1 MNILV
6 DSGMGVADQV
16 AQVLSMAVNGI
27 AIRNDTWSRR
37 NSCTAFINHCTRSNA
52 MKKKIAA
59 LVLVASLAT
68 AGIASARGGMG
79 MGMGMGCPQMPP
91 QAYQQVDAATQ
102 GKIDAFFRDTQDLR
116 KKIVMKH
123 AEMRALMNNQNADP
137 AAASKLSGELF
148 DLQVAIQ
155 DKAKAAGVDQ
165 YVGGCGMGMG
175 MGMGMGKGPH
185 GGRGMMMGARM

>member
-1 MNILV
+1 
-6 DSGMGVADQV
+6 
-16 AQVLSMAVNGI
+16 
-27 AIRNDTWSRR
+27 
-37 NSCTAFINHCTRSNA
+37 

-79 MGMGMGCPQMPP
+79 MGMGCPQMPP
-91 QAYQQVDAATQ
+91 QAYQQLDEATR
-102 GKIDAFFRDTQDLR
+102 GKIEAFQRDTQDLR
-116 KKIVMKH
+116 KQIVMKH

-148 DLQVAIQ
+148 DLQAKIQ
-155 DKAKAAGVDQ
+155 DKAKAAGLDQ
-165 YVGGCGMGMG
+165 FAGGCGMGMG
-175 MGMGMGKGPH
+175 MGGCMGKGPH

>member
-1 MNILV
+1 
-6 DSGMGVADQV
+6 
-16 AQVLSMAVNGI
+16 
-27 AIRNDTWSRR
+27 
-37 NSCTAFINHCTRSNA
+37 

-79 MGMGMGCPQMPP
+79 MGMGMGCPQMPQ
-91 QAYQQVDAATQ
+91 QAYQQLDDATI
-102 GKIDAFFRDTQDLR
+102 GKIEAFERDTQDLR
-116 KKIVMKH
+116 KQIVMKH
-123 AEMRALMNNQNADP
+123 AEMRALMNNQNTDP

-148 DLQVAIQ
+148 DLRAKIE
-155 DKAKAAGVDQ
+155 DKAKAAGVAQ

-175 MGMGMGKGPH
+175 MGGCMGKGPH